1 MRSNQY
7 SPVIF
12 PDDPTGNNS
21 SPHPFTILQVTLL
34 KYGVI
39 EILII
44 MMAPLMNKDGTLISY
59 GEIFMTREFLKS
71 LRKPFGQMMEPK
83 FEFSVKFNMLELD
96 DNDMALFLA
105 VIILS
110 GGECFWSF
118 FLKCDVYKSEHFRS
132 CHCHSTAKCLTSCV
146 S

>member
-1 MRSNQY
+1 MREVTEFAKSIPGFIDLDLNDQVRRTADVKEQTKHGQTRLRLF
-7 SPVIF
+7 SV
-12 PDDPTGNNS
+12 S
-21 SPHPFTILQVTLL
+21 SFSSQVTLL

-59 GEIFMTREFLKS
+59 GQIFMTREFLKS

-83 FEFSVKFNMLELD
+83 FEFSVKFNTLELD

-110 GGECFWSF
+110 GG
-118 FLKCDVYKSEHFRS
+118 
-132 CHCHSTAKCLTSCV
+132 
-146 S
+146 

>member
-1 MRSNQY
+1 MYQASALH
-7 SPVIF
+7 P
-12 PDDPTGNNS
+12 NS
-21 SPHPFTILQVTLL
+21 LPFLQVTLL

-39 EILII
+39 EIIII

-59 GEIFMTREFLKS
+59 GQIFMTREFIKS
-71 LRKPFGQMMEPK
+71 LRKPFSQMLEPK

-110 GGECFWSF
+110 GGEWGLFMFGGEGFCLFVCFF
-118 FLKCDVYKSEHFRS
+118 PHRKML
-132 CHCHSTAKCLTSCV
+132 
-146 S
+146 